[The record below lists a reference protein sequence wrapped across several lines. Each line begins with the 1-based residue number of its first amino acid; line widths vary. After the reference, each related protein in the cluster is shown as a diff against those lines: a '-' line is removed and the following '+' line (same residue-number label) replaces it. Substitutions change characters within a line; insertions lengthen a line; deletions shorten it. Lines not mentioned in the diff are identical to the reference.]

1 MNKTTTQLNDEHKQD
16 LDNLVDETIMSG
28 IMEDLVINIDDKNED
43 DEDFEEEYER
53 REMQLNKEAL
63 QYVIDRLQSIL
74 VEWSNWNLYTLICN
88 ENQTH
93 IQRTGTGQASLGGYW
108 RTEQHWLWW
117 HCQRL
122 AREVR
127 EFAWLVHCWGLRSS
141 L

>member
-74 VEWSNWNLYTLICN
+74 VEWSN
-88 ENQTH
+88 
-93 IQRTGTGQASLGGYW
+93 
-108 RTEQHWLWW
+108 
-117 HCQRL
+117 
-122 AREVR
+122 
-127 EFAWLVHCWGLRSS
+127 
-141 L
+141 